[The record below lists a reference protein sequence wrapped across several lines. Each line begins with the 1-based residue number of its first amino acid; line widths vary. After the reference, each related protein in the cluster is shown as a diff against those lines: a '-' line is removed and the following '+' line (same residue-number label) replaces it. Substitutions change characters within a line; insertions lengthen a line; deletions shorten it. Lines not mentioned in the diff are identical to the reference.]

1 MTVSNALFRKLQ
13 DFEIEDLKAYARK
26 TYVPGTDI
34 KRDFEE
40 HDCTKYPTK
49 IKRTRESAAS

>member
-34 KRDFEE
+34 NGLFHPVYRVECELMNLEAVQSK
-40 HDCTKYPTK
+40 
-49 IKRTRESAAS
+49 